1 MLLAALEL
9 LDFVAIA
16 GIVAVFS
23 GGAAARASL
32 GRKQRERLE
41 RIDRNLE
48 LIMVQLGMQKPAGD
62 AASSSANDAE
72 WQALADDPNQKIMAI
87 KVYREQ
93 YGVGLAEAKQAV
105 EDYMAQ
111 R

>member
-9 LDFVAIA
+9 LDFLAIA

-48 LIMVQLGMQKPAGD
+48 LIMAQLGMQKPAAG
-62 AASSSANDAE
+62 SVQNSAQDAE
-72 WQALADDPNQKIMAI
+72 WQSLANAEQKIMAI

-105 EDYMAQ
+105 EDYMAG